1 MFQFSF
7 KTFWRRARKNKSYF
21 FINMLGLTVG
31 ITSTLLI
38 FTWINSE
45 LSYDQHQPDAGRI
58 YRVYSDIKM
67 NGHDFTSSMAPPP
80 LMSVLNSQLP
90 EAEGCTR
97 VWTYYN
103 IRVTNKEEGL
113 AEKAFNEKRVIQADS
128 NFFDVFNYKLLA
140 GDAKTALLEPLTIVV
155 TKDAA
160 IKYFGQEAVEKGQ
173 VLGSKLTLTF
183 DGWDVGCKI
192 TGISQNT
199 PESTHMPYDIIF
211 SNISDP
217 WNRSND
223 WIDNTYYT
231 YLKLKQGADPQIAE
245 AKIPSIVKPYLK
257 PQLEKSLTRNYE
269 EMGKNG
275 NYWKYKLQPI
285 TDIHLYSTFD
295 REIQPNGNISHL
307 WILGLAALFILLV
320 ACINYANLS
329 TANSIERS
337 KEVGVKKTLGFST
350 NNLRVQFFVESM
362 VMSLLSMAV
371 SVLLVKLLLVPFAEF
386 MQTSLSLNFFGAGF
400 SWLLILIIF
409 VTVAFLGGVYPALHI
424 SSFHAIDALKG
435 KVRLSRGFFNFR
447 KTLITAQ
454 FAICIGLLI
463 GALVVYWQLDYFLN
477 KASGFEKDSV
487 LVLADP
493 SQKLGEK
500 VQPLIEELQKQSAV
514 NIASISSDYPGS
526 GGYLL
531 PFSVRNRNENTE
543 HVMTS
548 FSAGFNFLQTFNIE
562 LLQGRDFRKE
572 LDDKISDRIIINEAA
587 RRMLQL
593 EQPLGKRIV
602 TRDLNDLRQQN
613 HEFEIIGVVKNFNFE
628 SLHREIKP
636 MAISLNKKGAFIS
649 VRMSSKDLRQSIA
662 AIESIWKRFGPAV
675 PFEYSFLNDQIGRLY
690 RTEMVLSRLL
700 TILTTLIIFI
710 ASLGLFG
717 LTLLL
722 FQQRT
727 KEVGIRKVLGASA
740 NSIAVLLSK
749 DFFKLIA
756 VAFVIASPLAW
767 WAMHQ
772 WLQGFAYRID
782 VAWWMF
788 LIAALVVLLIA
799 FITIS
804 FQVVKAARTNP
815 VESLRLE

>member
-7 KTFWRRARKNKSYF
+7 TRFWRRALKSKSYF
-21 FINMLGLTVG
+21 FINLLGLIVG

-38 FTWINSE
+38 FTWVHYE
-45 LSYDQHQPDAGRI
+45 LSYDKHQPDADRI

-80 LMSVLNSQLP
+80 LMNVLSNQLA

-103 IRVTNKEEGL
+103 LSVSRKEDGR
-113 AEKAFNEKRVIQADS
+113 ADKAFNEKRVIQADS
-128 NFFDVFNYKLLA
+128 NFFNVFNYKLLA
-140 GDAKTALLEPLTIVV
+140 GDAKTALLEPLTIVL

-160 IKYFGQEAVEKGQ
+160 IKYFGKEAFDKGQ
-173 VLGSKLTLTF
+173 VLGKKLNLTF
-183 DGWDVGCKI
+183 DGYDVGCKI
-192 TGISQNT
+192 TGISENT
-199 PESTHMPYDIIF
+199 PENTHMPYDIIF

-217 WNRSND
+217 WNKSND

-231 YLKLKQGADPQIAE
+231 YLKLKPGTDPQLAE

-257 PQLEKSLTRNYE
+257 PQLEKSLTSNYD

-275 NYWKYKLQPI
+275 NYWKYRLQPL
-285 TDIHLYSTFD
+285 TDIHLYSNFD

-307 WILGLAALFILLV
+307 WILGLAALFILII

-329 TANSIERS
+329 TVNSIERS
-337 KEVGVKKTLGFST
+337 KEVGVKKTLGSST
-350 NNLRVQFFVESM
+350 NNLRGQFFVESM
-362 VMSLLSMAV
+362 VMSLLSLAV
-371 SVLLVKLLLVPFAEF
+371 SVVLVKLLLVPFANL
-386 MQTSLSLNFFGAGF
+386 MQTSLPLNFFSSGF

-409 VTVAFLGGVYPALHI
+409 VTVAFLGGLYPALHI
-424 SSFHAIDALKG
+424 SSFNPIDALKG
-435 KVRLSRGFFNFR
+435 KVRLGSGFFNLR
-447 KTLITAQ
+447 KALITVQ
-454 FAICIGLLI
+454 FAISIGLLL

-477 KASGFEKDSV
+477 KTSGFDKESV
-487 LVLADP
+487 VVLADP
-493 SQKLGEK
+493 SQKLGDK

-514 NIASISSDYPGS
+514 NTASISSDYPGS

-531 PFSVRNRNENTE
+531 PFSVRNRNESTE

-548 FSAGFNFLQTFNIE
+548 FSAGFNFLNTFDIDI
-562 LLQGRDFRKE
+562 LQGRDFKKE

-587 RRMLQL
+587 RRMLDL
-593 EQPLGKRIV
+593 KQPLGKRIV
-602 TRDLNDLRQQN
+602 TRDLNDLHQRN

-628 SLHREIKP
+628 SLHSEIKP
-636 MAISLNKKGAFIS
+636 MAISLNKRGTFIS
-649 VRMSSKDLRQSIA
+649 VRLKSKNLHQSLI
-662 AIESIWKRFGPAV
+662 AIETAWKRLAPAV
-675 PFEYSFLNDQIGRLY
+675 PFEYSFVNDQVSRLY
-690 RTEMVLSRLL
+690 KTELVLSRLL
-700 TILTTLIIFI
+700 TILTTLIIVI

-740 NSIAVLLSK
+740 NSIALLLSR
-749 DFFKLIA
+749 DFLKLIL
-756 VAFVIASPLAW
+756 VAFVIASPVAW

-782 VAWWMF
+782 ISWWMF
-788 LIAALVVLLIA
+788 LVAAFIVLFIAL
-799 FITIS
+799 ITIS
-804 FQVVKAARTNP
+804 FQAIKAALANP
-815 VESLRLE
+815 VKSLRAE

>member
-1 MFQFSF
+1 
-7 KTFWRRARKNKSYF
+7 
-21 FINMLGLTVG
+21 
-31 ITSTLLI
+31 
-38 FTWINSE
+38 
-45 LSYDQHQPDAGRI
+45 
-58 YRVYSDIKM
+58 
-67 NGHDFTSSMAPPP
+67 
-80 LMSVLNSQLP
+80 
-90 EAEGCTR
+90 
-97 VWTYYN
+97 
-103 IRVTNKEEGL
+103 
-113 AEKAFNEKRVIQADS
+113 
-128 NFFDVFNYKLLA
+128 
-140 GDAKTALLEPLTIVV
+140 
-155 TKDAA
+155 
-160 IKYFGQEAVEKGQ
+160 
-173 VLGSKLTLTF
+173 
-183 DGWDVGCKI
+183 
-192 TGISQNT
+192 
-199 PESTHMPYDIIF
+199 
-211 SNISDP
+211 
-217 WNRSND
+217 
-223 WIDNTYYT
+223 
-231 YLKLKQGADPQIAE
+231 
-245 AKIPSIVKPYLK
+245 
-257 PQLEKSLTRNYE
+257 
-269 EMGKNG
+269 
-275 NYWKYKLQPI
+275 
-285 TDIHLYSTFD
+285 
-295 REIQPNGNISHL
+295 
-307 WILGLAALFILLV
+307 
-320 ACINYANLS
+320 
-329 TANSIERS
+329 
-337 KEVGVKKTLGFST
+337 
-350 NNLRVQFFVESM
+350 
-362 VMSLLSMAV
+362 
-371 SVLLVKLLLVPFAEF
+371 
-386 MQTSLSLNFFGAGF
+386 
-400 SWLLILIIF
+400 
-409 VTVAFLGGVYPALHI
+409 
-424 SSFHAIDALKG
+424 
-435 KVRLSRGFFNFR
+435 
-447 KTLITAQ
+447 
-454 FAICIGLLI
+454 
-463 GALVVYWQLDYFLN
+463 
-477 KASGFEKDSV
+477 
-487 LVLADP
+487 
-493 SQKLGEK
+493 
-500 VQPLIEELQKQSAV
+500 
-514 NIASISSDYPGS
+514 
-526 GGYLL
+526 
-531 PFSVRNRNENTE
+531 
-543 HVMTS
+543 MTS